1 LTFSGEAVYCDD
13 IPHTPNELYLAL
25 VLSTKA
31 HANIKQIDAK
41 EALAVKGVH
50 AFYSAK
56 DIKPEFNKH
65 GAIIHDEE
73 IFVSKTVKFRNASAE
88 TRN

>member
-1 LTFSGEAVYCDD
+1 M
-13 IPHTPNELYLAL
+13 YLAL

-31 HANIKQIDAK
+31 HANIKHIDPN

-50 AFYSAK
+50 AFFSAK
-56 DIKPEFNKH
+56 DFSSPEFNKH

-73 IFVSKTVKFRNASAE
+73 IFISKTVIIANNILPKKMHKEIFFGFR
-88 TRN
+88 

>member
-1 LTFSGEAVYCDD
+1 
-13 IPHTPNELYLAL
+13 LYLAL

-31 HANIKQIDAK
+31 HANIKQIDPK

-50 AFYSAK
+50 AFYSAD
-56 DIKPEFNKH
+56 DIKPEYNQH

-73 IFVSKTVKFRNASAE
+73 IFVSKTVKLRKAARNE
-88 TRN
+88 K